1 MKLDGE
7 KLLAKLEEL
16 VDVFAADKVKYLNEG
31 HLLEAGANDI
41 AACSYQEVI
50 TAIKSGNYTIEGK
63 G

>member
-16 VDVFAADKVKYLNEG
+16 VDVLAADKVKYLNEG

-41 AACSYQEVI
+41 AASSYQEVI
-50 TAIKSGNYTIEGK
+50 NAIKSGDYTIEDK